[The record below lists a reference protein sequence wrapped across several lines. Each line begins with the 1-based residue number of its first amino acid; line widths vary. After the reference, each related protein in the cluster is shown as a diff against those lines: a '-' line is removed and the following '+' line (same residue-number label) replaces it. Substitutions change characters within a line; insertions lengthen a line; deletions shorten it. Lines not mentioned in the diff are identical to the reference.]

1 MKDSTLYS
9 IRTIYTDPDLE
20 RTDHR
25 RLRLATLTDRLNF
38 DRIRTS
44 PGEILSE
51 EFMKPLGLSGN
62 ALARALKVPANRIT
76 DIVRG
81 RRDISAD
88 TALRLGRYFGTT
100 PQFWLNAQ
108 TAYALSKAEVE
119 IGQTIASEVKPR
131 AA

>member
-1 MKDSTLYS
+1 LTLAK
-9 IRTIYTDPDLE
+9 RLE
-20 RTDHR
+20 I
-25 RLRLATLTDRLNF
+25 

-44 PGEILSE
+44 PGEILSD

-62 ALARALKVPANRIT
+62 ALARELKVPANRIT

-88 TALRLGRYFGTT
+88 TALRLARYFGTT
-100 PQFWLNAQ
+100 PQFCLNAQ
-108 TAYALSKAEVE
+108 TAYALSRAEAE

>member
-1 MKDSTLYS
+1 
-9 IRTIYTDPDLE
+9 
-20 RTDHR
+20 
-25 RLRLATLTDRLNF
+25 LAKRPKF

-62 ALARALKVPANRIT
+62 ALARELKVPANRIT

-88 TALRLGRYFGTT
+88 TALRLARYFGTT

-108 TAYALSKAEVE
+108 TAYALSRAEAE